1 MNTSFQR
8 LTALNERQERRSA
21 GKENTRDI
29 RRGYLVEVGGSIVG
43 DRDGLVWFKAID
55 DNTGPYQVF
64 NPGVIQDLR
73 AGMYCQVERDPKQPA
88 RWQILQFDRDIYF
101 SDQTTYETLPSNTQ
115 TVTAKDLE
123 WVPGFPGSD
132 PVNVHARAITDFAV
146 RPTSPASMKVRVYSG
161 VYPGTSNY
169 EQFTG
174 PVNSKDFTADI
185 PGTAGFAR
193 IAAIAVDKTGTL
205 VYTNGSTFVDGLP
218 IPSAAFP
225 SVPTDRMIISA
236 VRLVNGMTA
245 ITEANFDQEIRPV
258 FAPGGLAGAVDTA
271 KVSKLVSPD
280 GLTDPV
286 LSADNAGDV
295 TLAGTGTLFLPDDIV
310 HSGDT
315 DTLVSFETDKIV
327 LQAGGASDDKRVALN
342 DGFFGIGTTA
352 ASNKLRVTETY
363 TDSTERTLASLT
375 QTWSPSSTAGSVFPT
390 VFLLTPSY
398 DTTHTPAGGFLTSF
412 RLFAEISD
420 SGVLNV
426 RNVDLQSTNAGAGT
440 IGNITDVDIR
450 PVVNS
455 GGGAITI
462 YRAINIENSTAAAS
476 NFGIRQQGSG
486 MINRFQGS
494 TRMGTDSNPTAILH
508 VDQSSTTAAKPPLLL
523 DQADLSEE
531 MIEFNTTIGVGNPIE
546 AVGAKTLTPTH
557 FIRVTLP
564 GGLSRYIPAGTI
576 A

>member
-1 MNTSFQR
+1 MTTSFQR

-236 VRLVNGMTA
+236 VRLVNGMAA

-286 LSADNAGDV
+286 LSADNSGDV
-295 TLAGTGTLFLPDDIV
+295 TLAGSGDLILPDDIV

-315 DTLVSFETDKIV
+315 DTLISLETDKIV
-327 LQAGGASDDKRVALN
+327 LQAGGTADANRAALN
-342 DGFFGIGTTA
+342 NGFFGVG
-352 ASNKLRVTETY
+352 SVSPSRKLEVIEAY
-363 TDSTERTLASLT
+363 TDAAPRNLSLFN
-375 QTWSPSSTAGSVFPT
+375 QAWSPTGTAGNVFPT
-390 VFLLTPSY
+390 AVVLTPSY

-412 RLFAEISD
+412 RLFAEIAD
-420 SGVLNV
+420 TGTLNI
-426 RNVDLQSTNAGAGT
+426 RNIDLRSTNSAAGT
-440 IGNITDVDIR
+440 VADIQDIHVR
-450 PVVNS
+450 AAVNS
-455 GGGAITI
+455 GGGAITT
-462 YRAINIENSTAAAS
+462 YTAMLIESTATAT
-476 NFGIRQQGSG
+476 NNRGIRQQGAG

-494 TRMGTDSNPTAILH
+494 TRMGTDSDPTAILH